1 LEALANGRPLREGRR
16 WSRKEEA
23 MMLRLLKE
31 GKTLYELADRL
42 DRSVGAIEDRLQR
55 PSAPRAPKQSP
66 DRAMG
71 QR

>member
-55 PSAPRAPKQSP
+55 ASAPRASKHSP
-66 DRAMG
+66 VHALG
-71 QR
+71 P